1 MTTIGT
7 NLFYDRAAS
16 RLSALSATTTRIQTQ
31 ISTGTR
37 LQTASDDAVA
47 FARLQTIAR
56 SAADATTDRANI
68 GLAQTV
74 LSQADTTLGDV
85 TSQFQRA
92 QELVIQANSG
102 TLTDANRA
110 IIATQLRGIVD
121 DLVGLANTKDAR
133 GEPLF
138 GAATGDTAVTRDA
151 SGTVSFTGTGNPAAI
166 PIGGGLSVQPSET
179 ADRIFGG
186 IGGSDIFATLSN
198 FATALETPGAA
209 ATSAAASGTIAG
221 LATALDQTS
230 AARGSIGARAARLDL
245 ESARVDAAD
254 FSRET
259 ERSSLEDTN
268 VTQAIVELQ
277 KASTILQATQSSL
290 SRLSQLSLF
299 DYLR

>member
-7 NLFYDRAAS
+7 SLFYDRAAG
-16 RLSALSATTTRIQTQ
+16 RLASLSGATTRLQTQ
-31 ISTGTR
+31 ISTGVR
-37 LQTASDDAVA
+37 LEAPSDDAVV

-56 SAADATTDRANI
+56 DGADATVNKKNLD
-68 GLAQTV
+68 LARTV
-74 LSQADTTLGDV
+74 LGQADTTLGDV
-85 TSQFQRA
+85 TSQLQRA

-138 GAATGDTAVTRDA
+138 GAATGDTAVTRNA
-151 SGTVSFTGTGNPAAI
+151 SGTVSFTGTGTPAAI
-166 PIGGGLSVQPSET
+166 PIGDGLNVQPSES
-179 ADRIFGG
+179 AERIFG

-198 FATALETPGAA
+198 FVTALETPGAP
-209 ATSAAASGTIAG
+209 ATSAAASGTISG
-221 LATALDQTS
+221 LAAALDQTS

-245 ESARVDAAD
+245 ESARIEATDTA
-254 FSRET
+254 RET
-259 ERSSLEDTN
+259 ERSSLEDTDI
-268 VTQAIVELQ
+268 TKAIVDLQ